1 VKPSAPE
8 KNPDRGAAF
17 ARAAAGRRTGVLGEF
32 VDFLR
37 HHRKWWLVPI
47 LVVLLLAG
55 VLAVL
60 GGTALAPFIYTL
72 F

>member
-1 VKPSAPE
+1 MSEADRDPKPNDFE
-8 KNPDRGAAF
+8 RQAA
-17 ARAAAGRRTGVLGEF
+17 RRSGGIVGDF

-37 HHRKWWLVPI
+37 YHRKWWLVPI

>member
-1 VKPSAPE
+1 VKEPGDFERQAE
-8 KNPDRGAAF
+8 
-17 ARAAAGRRTGVLGEF
+17 RRSGGPLGEF

-37 HHRKWWLVPI
+37 YHRKWWLLPI

-55 VLAVL
+55 LIAVL
-60 GGTALAPFIYTL
+60 GGSAVAPFIYTL